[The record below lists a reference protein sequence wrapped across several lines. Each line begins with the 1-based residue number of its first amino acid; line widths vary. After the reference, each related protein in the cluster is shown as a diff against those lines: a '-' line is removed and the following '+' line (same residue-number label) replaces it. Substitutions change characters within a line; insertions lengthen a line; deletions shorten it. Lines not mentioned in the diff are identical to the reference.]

1 MMVIVIILG
10 SEIDKNIIPSD
21 SNSKLWTWILGYGL
35 IAEYQNTLDG
45 ILSTLEWF
53 QSTLDRKQSRL
64 DSIHSIAGKHIL
76 KNRILCSELS
86 YFLLNSILAKREYFQ
101 FATLTLDNRSL
112 SKLSTQ
118 SYSNT
123 KDLVLELNLE
133 FFLPATTPK
142 LSFMLRIQFY
152 LII

>member
-45 ILSTLEWF
+45 ILSRMEWF
-53 QSTLDRKQSRL
+53 QSTLDRKQSRV

-76 KNRILCSELS
+76 IV
-86 YFLLNSILAKREYFQ
+86 
-101 FATLTLDNRSL
+101 TSL
-112 SKLSTQ
+112 VEGSKLLC
-118 SYSNT
+118 
-123 KDLVLELNLE
+123 K
-133 FFLPATTPK
+133 
-142 LSFMLRIQFY
+142 
-152 LII
+152 

>member
-53 QSTLDRKQSRL
+53 
-64 DSIHSIAGKHIL
+64 
-76 KNRILCSELS
+76 
-86 YFLLNSILAKREYFQ
+86 
-101 FATLTLDNRSL
+101 
-112 SKLSTQ
+112 
-118 SYSNT
+118 
-123 KDLVLELNLE
+123 
-133 FFLPATTPK
+133 
-142 LSFMLRIQFY
+142 
-152 LII
+152 